1 MYIGL
6 LDICL
11 EWDQPTKNDRK
22 EIASL
27 VQKIR
32 SRFKLT
38 VNSEYEDEE
47 WVNIYVA
54 FLHPKEATIKN
65 LADEVCD
72 LCERV
77 GIGRIAEVDLS
88 IESLV
93 SDDEDDDFD
102 D

>member
-6 LDICL
+6 LDIVL
-11 EWDQPTKNDRK
+11 EWEQATANDRK

-32 SRFKLT
+32 SRYKLT
-38 VNSEYEDEE
+38 VNSEYEGEE

-54 FLHPKEATIKN
+54 FLHPKESTIKN
-65 LADEVCD
+65 LADEICD
-72 LCERV
+72 LCERS
-77 GIGRIAEVDLS
+77 GIGRIAEVELNL
-88 IESLV
+88 ESLLT
-93 SDDEDDDFD
+93 DDDD

>member
-11 EWDQPTKNDRK
+11 EWEQVTKNDRK
-22 EIASL
+22 EIAAL

-38 VNSEYEDEE
+38 VNSEYEGEE

-54 FLHPKEATIKN
+54 FLNPKESTIKN
-65 LADEVCD
+65 LADDVCD
-72 LCERV
+72 LCERS
-77 GIGRIAEVDLS
+77 GIGRIAEVDLTL
-88 IESLV
+88 ESLV
-93 SDDEDDDFD
+93 GEDEDDYD

>member
-11 EWDQPTKNDRK
+11 EWEQATKNDRK
-22 EIASL
+22 EIAAL

-38 VNSEYEDEE
+38 VNSEYEGEE

-54 FLHPKEATIKN
+54 FLSPKESTIRN

-72 LCERV
+72 LCERS
-77 GIGRIAEVDLS
+77 GIGRIADVDLTMD
-88 IESLV
+88 SLI
-93 SDDEDDDFD
+93 SDEDD
-102 D
+102 

>member
-6 LDICL
+6 LDIVL
-11 EWDQPTKNDRK
+11 EWEQATANDRK

-32 SRFKLT
+32 SRYKLT
-38 VNSEYEDEE
+38 VNSEYEGEE

-54 FLHPKEATIKN
+54 FLHPKESSIKN
-65 LADEVCD
+65 LADEICD
-72 LCERV
+72 LCERS
-77 GIGRIAEVDLS
+77 GIGRIAEVELNL
-88 IESLV
+88 ESLLT
-93 SDDEDDDFD
+93 DDDD